1 MHPARTPETLFY
13 VRWWGCAIGLVAA
26 VGLVAGCEVGSI
38 RRSPPPRSPSR
49 PAAAV
54 PPRSAIA
61 EERQVHVRIPLDFRV
76 QSLTFVDS
84 TRGYVLYTRCQ
95 DGPAPETS
103 CEASLIA
110 TVDGGRSWLVRRH
123 PQPFAANQQMVVS
136 DNGAVMLLAEPYGW
150 FISRDG
156 GLTFRQTG
164 DAEHP
169 PDDYYT
175 LPGRFQLWY
184 SSTDPVRV
192 VEYAGGRP
200 HGVPVQPPLPAV
212 TDVKYDESGRL
223 WAAGVDAG
231 RPAVALSGDAGRTW
245 QRQQV
250 PGRGDPVERVSLQM
264 SAGASD
270 VWLVAQENQDAFP
283 QLWLFDGERWQERSV
298 ADHPAYIL
306 SVAALGSGALAMTL
320 PRGAG
325 LVQGRTYWGT
335 DWPLDG
341 GMLRVLPDAT
351 LLASKGPGGE
361 VFLGLGHG
369 VHRQWV
375 HVLVLQT

>member
-1 MHPARTPETLFY
+1 
-13 VRWWGCAIGLVAA
+13 VAA

-38 RRSPPPRSPSR
+38 RRSPPPRSPPR
-49 PAAAV
+49 PAAAM
-54 PPRSAIA
+54 PARPGIA
-61 EERQVHVRIPLDFRV
+61 EERQVRVRIPLDFTV

-84 TRGYVLYTRCQ
+84 TRGYALYTRCD
-95 DGPAPETS
+95 DGPAAEPN

-123 PQPFAANQQMVVS
+123 PHPFATNQQMVVGG
-136 DNGAVMLLAEPYGW
+136 NGAVMLLAEPYGW
-150 FISRDG
+150 YLSRDG
-156 GLTFRQTG
+156 GLTFRHTG

-184 SSTDPVRV
+184 SSTEPVRV
-192 VEYAGGRP
+192 VEYVGGRSR
-200 HGVPVQPPLPAV
+200 GVPAQPPLPVV
-212 TDVKYDESGRL
+212 TDTKYDESGRL
-223 WAAGVDAG
+223 WAAGVAAG
-231 RPAVALSGDAGRTW
+231 RPVVALSRDAGRTW

-250 PGRGDPVERVSLQM
+250 PGSGDPVERVSLQI

-270 VWLVAQENQDAFP
+270 VWLTAQSAQDAFP
-283 QLWLFDGERWQERSV
+283 QLWLYDGERWQDRSV
-298 ADHPAYIL
+298 ANHPAYIS

-320 PRGAG
+320 PGGAG
-325 LVQGRTYWGT
+325 LVQGEAYWGT

-341 GMLRVLPDAT
+341 GALRVLSDET
-351 LLASKGPGGE
+351 LLASKGPYGE

-369 VHRQWV
+369 IFRQWV